1 MNWSQAV
8 EAYLD
13 HLNLERGLSANTVS
27 SYRQDLFQ
35 FGERGAGKKISV
47 ESVGR
52 QDIIKYIEERRRG
65 GIAPSTLARFLSAL
79 KGMYRFLQLN
89 AWHDKN
95 PAEEVDAPKLW
106 KSLPKYLSFEEVER
120 LLAAPDVETPMGLRD
135 RAMLELLYATGLRVT
150 ELVKLKLDQV
160 VEDPPLVR
168 VIGKG
173 NKERLVPM
181 GRDAFRLLNEYISQ
195 VRPRQNKIL
204 SPYVFLNNRGGAL
217 TRQRFWQIIK
227 GYARKAEVKRPIHP
241 HVLRH
246 SFATHLLENGA
257 DLKSLQMLLGHADIS
272 TTQIYTHITEERLK
286 RVYEKYH
293 PRA

>member
-1 MNWSQAV
+1 MNWTRAV

-13 HLNLERGLSANTVS
+13 HLNLERGLSINTVA
-27 SYRQDLFQ
+27 SYRQDLMQ
-35 FGERGAGKKISV
+35 FAAGARISDV
-47 ESVGR
+47 EGVDR
-52 QDIIKYIEERRRG
+52 KTITAYLADRRRA
-65 GIAPSTLARFLSAL
+65 GISPSSTARFLSAL
-79 KGMYRFLQLN
+79 KGLYRFLQLN
-89 AWHDKN
+89 GWHDHN
-95 PAEEVDAPKLW
+95 PGEEVDAPKRW
-106 KSLPKYLSFEEVER
+106 RSLPHYLSVDEVDR
-120 LLAAPDVETPMGLRD
+120 LLAAPDTATPRGLRD
-135 RAMLELLYATGLRVT
+135 RAMLEVLYATGLRVS
-150 ELVKLKLDQV
+150 ELTNLRLDQI

-173 NKERLVPM
+173 NKERLVPL
-181 GRDAFRLLNEYISQ
+181 GRDAWRLLNEYISQ
-195 VRPRQNKIL
+195 VRPKQNKAL
-204 SPYVFLNNRGGAL
+204 SPHVFLNNRGGPL

-227 GYARKAEVKRPIHP
+227 VHARKAGIKRPLHP

-272 TTQIYTHITEERLK
+272 STQIYTHITEERLK